1 MSFYVIKSSKPQR
14 KGLLKVSWLGRALTK
29 LLMVIIRDY
38 DEPGTVL
45 RTLYSG
51 LQYNDQSDPQHL
63 ESERAC

>member
-1 MSFYVIKSSKPQR
+1 MSFYVIESSRPQR
-14 KGLLKVSWLGRALTK
+14 KGLLKVSWLGRALDK

-45 RTLYSG
+45 IHT
-51 LQYNDQSDPQHL
+51 QDYNDQSDSQHL